1 MSDEEETCY
10 TGENFEK
17 WKKSVKDINYL
28 HEEVFPKIISK
39 GHSQEWSKVVPS
51 FPLGPFI
58 SGKFEIKELDDGY
71 EAIDFFKSEAEFIDM
86 NKATRTEKSA
96 LEIQK
101 FAPRFMKIFKTR
113 IVAWEMHSTVRK
125 EFTELRT
132 KEYGLEVQSMK
143 IDHQTAD
150 TTAKLNLTKEINKR
164 FKEYQT
170 RKATVEDTIN
180 IFRLSSEGVAQAEGL
195 VFNEKFNPKDYIN
208 YHQFEKTHRVDDLHY
223 RKYFKNQDES
233 WKQMLKYLDGSNQEA
248 NCPQQQNYQ
257 TPSYQSKEEKIDNE
271 KKKFTHKTKMFKEKI
286 DLVKSLIEE
295 EDSTELQRYYEDL
308 KYQKRGLDD
317 LTGNPELEVTPDQ
330 LDCIQSVEG
339 LLSALSKKIKEL
351 NKKEEKETELRRNE
365 IAASTRS
372 LEPVKMKPLNGYEDF
387 IAWKES
393 QECLNTHTDPHKKA
407 AALYATLKNPKDR
420 RLCENINDYNKM
432 MAIVDRKYNNSDKLI
447 PNLIRQLEKL
457 PKANTRETM
466 MENME
471 LINNFYERFQ
481 KLSEESKFDGTII
494 DKLTKKFTAEAEKN
508 FEDFKIL
515 ERKLENI
522 ISNNVSINDQG
533 DYQILGSGQA
543 KDSEDQKRKLFLKF
557 IEEELLKYQKLSDDS
572 SKEKDKCNTCKK
584 IIKYC
589 KCKINKQ
596 GRVFNVESK
605 PKEKQKGC
613 PCCGA
618 KELHLNNKTNKPTAS
633 ISKCPK
639 FRKMNLEEKK
649 DMVNKVKACFVCLVP
664 GHTKEECRVKN
675 NCYNCEKSRHHP
687 FLCRDPPKNQQS
699 TSPETNKENVEVN
712 IAQMRHESTIMVRTE
727 AKVACYPFGNSD
739 HKMINILFD
748 SGANCNIIKRNL
760 AEEMGYKGKDE
771 KFSLTKVGETT
782 EVQSNLYNIKLID
795 NENKFHKIEAFSL
808 DNAPSTATKI
818 DKRKMKDIAE
828 KFRVP
833 ASQINNVNGE
843 IGMIIGMGHI
853 NISPLD
859 EKIGELGKLRLYKS
873 KFGKPFAIGGFMA
886 ETIEMKRK
894 NIQINHIDVNN
905 KNYWIGDQLGLNTDP
920 KCSSCLKAPP
930 CKQCNLLNQPSSYRE
945 QTEGKLIKESMIF
958 DQEKKQIT
966 VSYPFLKDVNK
977 IFAPENSNRYIAEK
991 LAVNLRKSLT
1001 KDKLLEVYT
1010 ESFLDMEKRQAIREL
1025 TEGEMKEWEAAG
1037 NPINYCSHH
1046 LVQNDS
1052 KTTPYRSVCNSSLT
1066 HNNTT
1071 LNAMLPKGPTAISN
1085 LLHVLMRFRAKPFVV
1100 ICDLSKAYNT
1110 IKTSERDCHL
1120 RRLLWYRNEDLEVEN
1135 PKLRTFGMLSMAFGD
1150 TPAQYYL
1157 ECAKEEVSN
1166 YTRYEMKD
1174 EKLAD
1179 DILSK
1184 SYVDDV
1190 AISLETLKEA
1200 KIYKEKLPVAFG
1212 SYGFKIKEIFVGG
1225 DTVEQEAELKQQSL
1239 FGHYYDPNR
1248 DEIIL
1253 KFKVNF
1259 SSKRRSQK
1267 TQPNLTSKSDLT
1279 NLEMTKRKV
1288 MSLLASQY
1296 DPLGLASVFLAKY
1309 KVFLAKLF
1317 KIPEYEWDVKLNYE
1331 HQKRSIDLVK
1341 QMIFASENSPT
1352 FKRACCPEG
1361 YKLRKLI
1368 VFVDASIISL
1378 QVIVYGLYAS
1388 AKEKILTSLITGKN
1402 KICQNTVPRNE
1413 LQSLV
1418 AGHRLVLNVLEAL
1431 DEPVS
1436 EICFLSDSTCTLDL
1450 LKENFVSRDIFVINR
1465 VSEIRRAAHKMNCC
1479 IKYYHV
1485 ESKLN
1490 IADKGTRED
1499 CKFEYLSSKEYQ
1511 EGPEFIKDIES
1522 KASYKLGFFK
1532 GSIQYEINAIE
1543 AAEEKETETCV
1554 WTELMERSNELK
1566 RTLRVFCLIKSI
1578 FKRKS
1583 FKLQRGFTK
1592 DEMNEAFL
1600 FYIKLTQ
1607 KKMKLEK
1614 MRTKQL
1620 VTFEM
1625 DEIIYT
1631 KMRFTDDMMKNVF
1644 GKDQLPVIPGRSK
1657 LAKLILLNAHKE
1669 NVSTNINQVHHS
1681 DHQTLVNSRIGAYG
1695 CYITYAKQNIKG
1707 IARSCAVCRRQAKIP
1722 SNAKM
1727 SERKGGFGEVPPD
1740 GSAFNKIAIDYFGP
1754 FWCKPPRGRETRG
1767 TKFNK
1772 IFGMA
1777 VLCQQTRAVKF
1788 YPVEGYDT
1796 QSFLNTFKIH
1806 CSNHGVPTHVLS
1818 DPMTTFISGSKLV
1831 GSDASQT
1838 EQSEENQEK
1847 SEFEEI
1853 LEREYNIDWEFIP
1866 PGSQWRDPAE
1876 RSIKS
1881 LKVMMQ
1887 TIFNSEHNKKVLT
1900 LNEYWCLFSE
1910 CAEILNRRP
1919 IQGYMHEDTL
1929 KFICPNQ
1936 LILGRTSKDQPTA
1949 TSHEILKSKPRLE
1962 LIENIKS
1969 EFWNQ
1974 FMNVLAA
1981 DSKLMKYPCWYSQSR
1996 EPKVGDVV
2004 LVLYK
2009 TKVSDNYR
2017 IGKINSVN
2025 ENKRDISC
2033 SVSPVQDSSLKH
2045 FKSTAIMDIPVQRT
2059 ILLYGNDEEEKSE
2072 E

>member
-1 MSDEEETCY
+1 MSSDEGPCY
-10 TGENFEK
+10 TGENTEK
-17 WKKSVKDINYL
+17 WKKAVKDINYL
-28 HEEVFPKIISK
+28 HKEVLPKIVSK
-39 GHSQEWSKVVPS
+39 GHNQEWSKVLPN
-51 FPLGPFI
+51 FPFVEN
-58 SGKFEIKELDDGY
+58 FELQELDDGY
-71 EAIDFFKSEAEFIDM
+71 DAFNFVSSEAQNIDI
-86 NKATRTEKSA
+86 NKAEKTEKSA
-96 LEIQK
+96 LDIYQIIFK
-101 FAPRFMKIFKTR
+101 FMKILKLRTD
-113 IVAWEMHSTVRK
+113 AWEAYFAVETK
-125 EFTELRT
+125 FTEIRE
-132 KEYGLEVQSMK
+132 KEYGQDIESIE
-143 IDHQTAD
+143 IDHQIAD
-150 TTAKLNLTKEINKR
+150 SKEKINLTKEMNNR
-164 FKEYQT
+164 LKEY
-170 RKATVEDTIN
+170 RLLKAKLDDTIKL
-180 IFRLSSEGVAQAEGL
+180 FKQASEKVAHEEGL
-195 VFNEKFNPKDYIN
+195 AFNQKFNPNEYIN
-208 YHQFEKTHRVDDLHY
+208 YNIFEKTHKVADLPF
-223 RKYFKNQDES
+223 REYFKNQDES
-233 WKQMLKYLDGSNQEA
+233 WKQMLSYLKG
-248 NCPQQQNYQ
+248 
-257 TPSYQSKEEKIDNE
+257 SYQQANLQKDREKTKEEKIDNE
-271 KKKFTHKTKMFKEKI
+271 RKRFLHKMAIFKEKR
-286 DLVKSLIEE
+286 DLAMSSIEGKNA
-295 EDSTELQRYYEDL
+295 TAKLQRYYEDL
-308 KYQKRGLDD
+308 RYQKRGLDD
-317 LTGNPELEVTPDQ
+317 IIENPDLEVTQ
-330 LDCIQSVEG
+330 EEMECIQGVNE
-339 LLSALSKKIKEL
+339 LLSSLEEKIDEL
-351 NKKEEKETELRRNE
+351 NDQKMVRKNEL
-365 IAASTRS
+365 AANTRS
-372 LEPVKMKPLNGYEDF
+372 LEPVKMKFLTGYEDY
-387 IAWKES
+387 IPWRES
-393 QECLNTHTDPHKKA
+393 QECLNTHTDEHKKA
-407 AALYATLKNPKDR
+407 AAFEATLKNPKDR
-420 RLCENINDYNKM
+420 RLCENINNYKKM
-432 MAIVDRKYNNSDKLI
+432 MAIMDRKYNNPDKLI
-447 PNLIRQLEKL
+447 PLLIRQLEKL
-457 PKANTRETM
+457 PKAYNRETM

-471 LINNFYERFQ
+471 LMNNIYERFK
-481 KLSEESKFDGTII
+481 KLSAETKFDGTII
-494 DKLTKKFTAEAEKN
+494 DKLTKKFTAEGEKN
-508 FEDFKIL
+508 YEDFI
-515 ERKLENI
+515 KLEKRLKDMENKI
-522 ISNNVSINDQG
+522 NNQG
-533 DYQILGSGQA
+533 DYNTQGSSNDR
-543 KDSEDQKRKLFLKF
+543 DSEEQKRKMFLKF
-557 IEEELLKYQKLSDDS
+557 IDEELPKYQKLSDDS
-572 SKEKDKCNTCKK
+572 IKEKDKCQTCKK
-584 IIKYC
+584 ITKYC
-589 KCKINKQ
+589 KCKMNKQ
-596 GRVFNVESK
+596 GRVFNVEGK
-605 PKEKQKGC
+605 PKEKEKGC
-613 PCCGA
+613 PCCDA

-639 FRKMNLEEKK
+639 FRKMNIKEKNE
-649 DMVNKVKACFVCLVP
+649 MVNKVKACFVCLNP

-687 FLCRDPPKNQQS
+687 FLCRQPPKNQQKS
-699 TSPETNKENVEVN
+699 NPETNEVSVEVN
-712 IAQMRHESTIMVRTE
+712 REVNMAQMSLERTIMVRTE
-727 AKVACYPFGNSD
+727 AKVACYPFGDSD
-739 HKMINILFD
+739 HKVINILFD
-748 SGANCNIIKRNL
+748 SGANCNIIKRKL
-760 AEEMGYKGKDE
+760 AEDMGYKGKDE
-771 KFSLTKVGETT
+771 KFSLTKVGETS
-782 EVQSNLYNIKLID
+782 EVQSNLYKIKLVD
-795 NENKFHKIEAFSL
+795 NENKVHKIEAFSL

-818 DKRKMKDIAE
+818 EKHKMKEIAE
-828 KFRVP
+828 KFKVP

-859 EKIGELGKLRLYKS
+859 NKIGELGKLRLYRS

-886 ETIEMKRK
+886 GTEEMKRK
-894 NIQINHIDVNN
+894 NNQINHIDVNN

-930 CKQCNLLNQPSSYRE
+930 CKQCNLLNQPTSYRE
-945 QTEGKLIKESMIF
+945 QTEGKMIKESMIF
-958 DQEKKQIT
+958 DLENKQIS
-966 VSYPFLKDVNK
+966 VRYPFIRDVDK
-977 IFAPENSNRYIAEK
+977 IFAPEKSNRFIAEK
-991 LAVNLRKSLT
+991 LAVNLRKSLM

-1010 ESFLDMEKRQAIREL
+1010 DSFLDMEKRQAIREL
-1025 TEGEMKEWEAAG
+1025 TEEEMKEWELGG

-1071 LNAMLPKGPTAISN
+1071 LNAMLPKGPNAISN
-1085 LLHVLMRFRAKPFVV
+1085 LLHVILRFRAKPFVV

-1110 IKTSERDCHL
+1110 IKTSKRDCHL
-1120 RRLLWYRNEDLEVEN
+1120 RRLLWYRKEDLEVEN
-1135 PKLRTFGMLSMAFGD
+1135 SKLRTFGMLSMAFGD

-1166 YTRYEMKD
+1166 YARNVMKD

-1190 AISLETLKEA
+1190 AISLETFKQA

-1225 DTVEQEAELKQQSL
+1225 DKVQQETELKHQSL
-1239 FGHYYDPNR
+1239 FGHYYDPNK

-1267 TQPNLTSKSDLT
+1267 TQPNLTSKSDIT

-1309 KVFLAKLF
+1309 KIFLAKLF
-1317 KIPEYEWDVKLNYE
+1317 KNPEYEWDVKLISD
-1331 HQKRSIDLVK
+1331 HQRQAIDLVK

-1361 YKLRKLI
+1361 YKLNKLI
-1368 VFVDASIISL
+1368 VFVDASTISL
-1378 QVIVYGLYAS
+1378 QVLVYGLYIS
-1388 AKEKILTSLITGKN
+1388 EKEKIQHTSLITGKN
-1402 KICQNTVPRNE
+1402 KITQNTVPRNE

-1436 EICFLSDSTCTLDL
+1436 DICFLSDSTCTLDL

-1465 VSEIRRAAHKMNCC
+1465 ISEIRKAAHKMNCSV
-1479 IKYYHV
+1479 KYYHV
-1485 ESKLN
+1485 ESQLN

-1522 KASYKLGFFK
+1522 KATYKLGFFK
-1532 GSIQYEINAIE
+1532 GSSHYEINAIE
-1543 AAEEKETETCV
+1543 ATEKIETEKCI
-1554 WTELMERSNELK
+1554 WTNLLGRSNDLK
-1566 RTLRVFCLIKSI
+1566 KTLRVFCLIKMI

-1583 FKLQRGFTK
+1583 FKTK
-1592 DEMNEAFL
+1592 RERVYAKVEMNEAFL
-1600 FYIKLTQ
+1600 FFIKLTQ
-1607 KKMKLEK
+1607 EKMKLEK
-1614 MRTKQL
+1614 VRTKQL
-1620 VTFEM
+1620 VTF
-1625 DEIIYT
+1625 DDNGIIYT
-1631 KMRFTDDMMKNVF
+1631 KMRFTDEMMKNVF

-1669 NVSTNINQVHHS
+1669 IVSTYINKVHHS
-1681 DHQTLVNSRIGAYG
+1681 IHQTLVNSRIGFYG

-1707 IARSCAVCRRQAKIP
+1707 IVRSCAVCRRQAKIP

-1754 FWCKPPRGRETRG
+1754 FLCKPPRSRETRN
-1767 TKFNK
+1767 TKFYK

-1796 QSFLNTFKIH
+1796 QSFLNAFKIH
-1806 CSNHGVPTHVLS
+1806 CSMHGMPSHVLS
-1818 DPMTTFISGSKLV
+1818 DPMKTFISGSKLV
-1831 GSDASQT
+1831 GTDESQA
-1838 EQSEENQEK
+1838 EPSEEAQEK
-1847 SEFEEI
+1847 SEFEDM

-1919 IQGYMHEDTL
+1919 IQGHMNEDTIN
-1929 KFICPNQ
+1929 FICPNQ
-1936 LILGRTSKDQPTA
+1936 LLLGRTSKDQPTT
-1949 TSHEILKSKPRLE
+1949 TSSEILKGKPRLE
-1962 LIENIKS
+1962 LIENIKA

-1974 FMNVLAA
+1974 FMNVLAG

-2017 IGKINSVN
+2017 IGKITSVN
-2025 ENKRDISC
+2025 ENRRDITC
-2033 SVSPVQDSSLKH
+2033 SVSPVQDGSLKH
-2045 FKSTAIMDIPVQRT
+2045 FKSTATMNIPVQRT
-2059 ILLYGNDEEEKSE
+2059 VLIYANEEEEKLKQ
-2072 E
+2072 